1 MTESFLLAL
10 LGGAASVLVA
20 WWGINLLSAMNPDAS
35 LRVENLS
42 GLGVAGFTTIRLDWV
57 ALGFT
62 LAVAIGT
69 GLLFGLV
76 PALQATR
83 PALTDSLKGSSMEL
97 SSSGHLRGVT
107 SRRSLIVAEVAL
119 AVVLLAGSGLM
130 IRSLAKLLAVD
141 PGFTAENVLTLRLNP
156 TGISRDSVPGFFTSM
171 TERLQSLPGV
181 ERAAIGDC
189 PPLNGGCNGTIIT
202 FPGQPATPLDQ
213 AQGIGI
219 HMVTPTWFTTLGVPL
234 LQGRLFNETDR
245 IGSPLVLVISQSAA
259 RKFWPNESPI
269 GKRAAVYQGGYDVG
283 AVVIGVVGDVR
294 YNTIDAPPVPD
305 AYGSYL
311 QAPRFRMMV
320 FVKTAGDPG
329 ALAGP
334 ARQVIQDMVPDLPIY
349 DIQTMKGRVA
359 ASSAQARFSALLLSF
374 FAAIALALAI
384 GGIYGVM
391 MFTVSQ
397 RTREIG
403 IRMALGAEFQGRV
416 V

>member
-1 MTESFLLAL
+1 
-10 LGGAASVLVA
+10 
-20 WWGINLLSAMNPDAS
+20 
-35 LRVENLS
+35 
-42 GLGVAGFTTIRLDWV
+42 
-57 ALGFT
+57 
-62 LAVAIGT
+62 
-69 GLLFGLV
+69 
-76 PALQATR
+76 
-83 PALTDSLKGSSMEL
+83 
-97 SSSGHLRGVT
+97 
-107 SRRSLIVAEVAL
+107 
-119 AVVLLAGSGLM
+119 M

-202 FPGQPATPLDQ
+202 FPGQPVTPLDQ

-403 IRMALGAEFQGRV
+403 IRMALGADRGRV
-416 V
+416 VGMVIREGVALTGIGILLGVGAALLLTRILRSLLFEVRPSDPLTYLGLVTLLGMTALLAAWIPARRAARVDPCEVLKGE